1 MMKRFSLTLFLTL
14 LLFALC
20 CSCNKVKKT
29 GTNWQPSL
37 KRDGKHPYDTY
48 LGFQSLWYYFPG
60 AEVRTLYRSFDFEEL
75 NNNTQING
83 QDQSLLV
90 LLGTSLTFSDQEWA
104 AIKDFMRSGN
114 EVLLLSSHIDEQIL
128 AQLHLKQKPG
138 LESRPLSE
146 SNPGAAN
153 VRALS
158 VDALPGQRFG
168 FWGRDLKG
176 YFAFVRKQDSLTI
189 DFTEEISSGPAR
201 KLGSVH
207 YTKDSFSA
215 PNFMQFSIGK
225 GHLTLVATP
234 LVLTNFFL
242 LQEKNR
248 AYTDYL
254 WQSIPGNI
262 QHIYWGNYTERIPS
276 DSSLNILWRNKATR
290 MALILVLAAALV
302 YLLFG
307 IKRRQRA
314 IPVVPP
320 VSNTSAAFIE
330 TVGLLYYNKGDN
342 RNLAHKMELHFLDW
356 VRTRLHLST
365 ANLND
370 DFAVLLSAKA
380 GVPAATAHRLLSLLH
395 RLHLDQAAVSNDFL
409 FDFYRTIQEFYK
421 ANDYGI
427 RK

>member
-1 MMKRFSLTLFLTL
+1 MKRFSPTLFLPL
-14 LLFALC
+14 LLFILC
-20 CSCNKVKKT
+20 CSCNKLKKPET
-29 GTNWQPSL
+29 DWQPTL

-75 NNNTQING
+75 NNNAQING
-83 QDQSLLV
+83 QDQSLIILI
-90 LLGTSLTFSDQEWA
+90 GTSLTFSNQEWM
-104 AIKDFMRSGN
+104 AIKDFMRNGN
-114 EVLLLSSHIDEQIL
+114 EVLLLSSHIDDQIL
-128 AQLHLKQKPG
+128 DQLHLKQKAG
-138 LESRPLSE
+138 QESRPLSE
-146 SNPGAAN
+146 DNPGSAN
-153 VRALS
+153 MHALS
-158 VDALPGQRFG
+158 LDVLPDQRFG

-176 YFAFVRKQDSLTI
+176 YFAFVQKKDSLAI

-201 KLGSVH
+201 TLGAVH
-207 YTKDSFSA
+207 YAKDSFSA
-215 PNFMQFSIGK
+215 PDFIQFTIGK

-234 LVLTNFFL
+234 LVLTNYFL

-248 AYTDYL
+248 LYADHL
-254 WQSIPGNI
+254 WQSVQGNI
-262 QHIYWGNYTERIPS
+262 RHIYWGNYTERVPS
-276 DSSLNILWRNKATR
+276 DSSFNILWRNKATR
-290 MALILVLAAALV
+290 MALILVFIAALI
-302 YLLFG
+302 YLLFE

-320 VSNTSAAFIE
+320 VSNTSVAFIE

-342 RNLAHKMELHFLDW
+342 QNLAHKMEQHFLDW

-365 ANLND
+365 AMLND
-370 DFAVLLSAKA
+370 DFAMLLSTKA
-380 GVPAATAHRLLSLLH
+380 GVPVASAHHLLSLLH
-395 RLHLDQAAVSNDFL
+395 QLHLDGASVSNDFL